1 MPSQS
6 RPYRQVLVQSF
17 RAAID
22 PEQERAPEHL
32 LMVYQPE
39 ERLRWPI
46 FVGCELTSE
55 QEEVG
60 TSFRGDSYP
69 IDPVKMALPA

>member
-39 ERLRWPI
+39 E
-46 FVGCELTSE
+46 
-55 QEEVG
+55 
-60 TSFRGDSYP
+60 
-69 IDPVKMALPA
+69 LPAVADIRRL